1 MKLRFR
7 LVALVALVA
16 EAALALCVT
25 SAHAAGWTIT
35 DLGPHTGFSEGLPM
49 SINDNGWVV
58 FGNKV
63 MSPGAGGVY
72 QAQTVANILQFQG
85 INNAN
90 VAVGMDMS
98 NNAGMVWSGGAAA
111 SALPMPAGS
120 GGSQA
125 FAINDAGQ
133 IAGNI
138 GGGPLWGGVRWD
150 PNGAGGHVP
159 SQLGFLMSGSSTSYA
174 TGPGVDINNG
184 GTALIN
190 QIWPH
195 YNAARS
201 GPTGTTV
208 VSGTD
213 SRDPL
218 GAQPDLRPANFCWDT
233 QCVFIGKAIN
243 DAGTVVGGGNPSTSQ
258 TAEYTP
264 FVWTTGGVTMLPV
277 STPGGGVNGFA
288 NGINDGGVVVGG
300 VWYAAY
306 DHRATMWTDSGS
318 GWTQTYLNELLPSGS
333 SWGTLSEAVDV
344 NEHGQIIGLGSYLGA
359 THVFLLT
366 PAVPEPGTWAM
377 LLTGLGSLGFVARRR
392 LREGAA
398 G

>member
-1 MKLRFR
+1 MRLR
-7 LVALVALVA
+7 VALVAQT
-16 EAALALCVT
+16 ALAFCV
-25 SAHAAGWTIT
+25 SGAHATACTIV
-35 DLGPHTGFSEGLPM
+35 DLGPHTGFSADLPM
-49 SINDNGWVV
+49 AINDNGWVV

-63 MSPGAGGVY
+63 MAPDAGGVY
-72 QAQTVANILQFQG
+72 QVQTVANILQFHG

-98 NNAGMVWSGGAAA
+98 NGAGMVWSGGAAA

-120 GGSQA
+120 LGSQA
-125 FAINDAGQ
+125 LAINNAGQ
-133 IAGNI
+133 IAGTI

-150 PNGAGGHVP
+150 PNGSGGYDP
-159 SQLGFLMSGSSTSYA
+159 SQLGFLMNGGATSYA
-174 TGPGVDINNG
+174 TGPGVGINNG

-190 QIWPH
+190 QIWPY

-201 GPTGTTV
+201 GPAGTTV

-288 NGINDGGVVVGG
+288 NGINGSDVVVGG
-300 VWYAAY
+300 VWYAGF
-306 DHRATMWTDSGS
+306 DHRAAMWTRSGS

-333 SWGTLSEAVDV
+333 SWSMLSDAYDV
-344 NEHGQIIGLGSYLGA
+344 NEHGQIIGSGSYMGA
-359 THVFLLT
+359 AHVFLLT

-377 LLTGLGSLGFVARRR
+377 LLSGVGFLGLVARRR
-392 LREGAA
+392 LREGVA